1 MITDVRAWARLVAA
15 AVVGIA
21 AFVPVG
27 IASAADVDAPAEPAV
42 PGLRLPQGVR
52 PLEYDV
58 TLTVVPGEPW
68 AAGEIAIDV
77 DLDRPHAIVWL
88 NADGL
93 DVSQASVDES
103 GPATSSGVPA
113 TRVRVATN
121 RDQFLG
127 IAFEPALP
135 AGRHR
140 ITLAYRAAQNRNSSR
155 GIFTLEDGGTW
166 YSMTQFEPIAARKA
180 FPCFDEPHFK
190 APWRIALR
198 VPSGM
203 TAVSNTPVVGE
214 ENAAD
219 GHKIVRFAP
228 TDPLPSYLVAF
239 AVGHWETA
247 SAGKPG
253 MRPTPM
259 RLVAPR
265 GQKAALAFGVR
276 TLPALFTI
284 EERWFGIAHPFPK
297 LDHVA
302 IPLGVRFAMENAGM
316 ITYGAP
322 ILLQPGSATPAFRHT
337 LANIAAHEI
346 AHQWFGNLVTPAWW
360 DDIWLNEAFATWLAE
375 KTVDAWQPGYE
386 RGAQRVHARA
396 DAIEEDRLASARR
409 IREPIRERGDIF
421 NAFDS
426 ITYEKGATVI
436 GMFEGWVGEEP
447 FRRGVRDY
455 LQRHRYG
462 NATVDDFL
470 GALDAATGRPV
481 RSAFATFLD
490 QNGVPEVRV
499 ALGCSQG
506 RARLLLSQRR
516 HAATGDE
523 VPIQQWQI
531 PVCARYGEGRAS
543 RTACTLLTEPKG
555 TLDVGTACP
564 AFVVAN
570 AGGRGYYLPAYDADM
585 LARLARHRDAL
596 TPAEYASVL
605 YDLRA
610 LVRAGSVTGA
620 QALEWASAAA
630 RSRDRHVIV
639 AAIALAS
646 FVRDELVADDERV
659 RFSAFVRREFGSR
672 ARALGFIPRHGES
685 DDEELLRRS
694 LLRFA
699 APEDPALAAQARRH
713 ARKWLGDRKA
723 VDPGLADTVLLI
735 AARTGDAKLFDA
747 MLAEAH
753 RTSNRLDRRNLMI
766 ALYAFGDP
774 ALARQGLGLLLD
786 PQIDVR
792 DAMTALG
799 ISVSRTPPSRAPYA
813 FITEHFD
820 ALAARVDADAPGG
833 WPGYAADLCSEAD
846 RDAVASF
853 WQNRVASYAG
863 GERNLAQALE
873 SIASCSR
880 LRARERAS
888 VDRFLARYGVRDPL
902 R

>member
-1 MITDVRAWARLVAA
+1 MRARAWLRLAA
-15 AVVGIA
+15 AVLVGFTVSAHGPRA
-21 AFVPVG
+21 A
-27 IASAADVDAPAEPAV
+27 AADVVATAETAA
-42 PGLRLPQGVR
+42 PGLRLPQGAR
-52 PLEYDV
+52 PLGYDV
-58 TLTVVPGEPW
+58 TLTVVPGEPS
-68 AAGEIAIDV
+68 AAGVIAIDV
-77 DLDRPHAIVWL
+77 EVDRPHSILWL
-88 NADGL
+88 NADGI
-93 DVSQASVDES
+93 DVSQASVDASSSTTES
-103 GPATSSGVPA
+103 GVTA
-113 TRVRVATN
+113 TRVRVVAN

-127 IAFEPALP
+127 LAFEPALP

-140 ITLAYRAAQNRNSSR
+140 VTLAYRAAQNRNSSR

-166 YSMTQFEPIAARKA
+166 YSMTQFEPISARKA

-198 VPSGM
+198 IPRHM
-203 TAVSNTPVVGE
+203 TAVSNTPVVAE
-214 ENAAD
+214 EDVPDAQ
-219 GHKIVRFAP
+219 KLVRFAP

-247 SAGKPG
+247 SAGTLG
-253 MRPTPM
+253 RRPTPM
-259 RLVAPR
+259 RLIAPR
-265 GQKAALAFGVR
+265 GQKAALGFAVR
-276 TLPALFTI
+276 SFPQLFTL
-284 EERWFGIAHPFPK
+284 EERWFGIAHPFAK

-337 LANIAAHEI
+337 LVNIAAHEI

-426 ITYEKGATVI
+426 ITYQKGATVI

-455 LQRHRYG
+455 LEHHRYG

-490 QNGVPEVRV
+490 QNGVPEVGV
-499 ALGCSQG
+499 ALDCSQG
-506 RARLLLSQRR
+506 RARLALTQRR
-516 HAATGDE
+516 HAAEGDH
-523 VPIQQWQI
+523 VAAQQWQI
-531 PVCARYGEGRAS
+531 PVCARYGDGGAS

-555 TLDVGTACP
+555 ELEVGPSCP
-564 AFVVAN
+564 ALVVAN
-570 AGGRGYYLPAYDADM
+570 AGGRGYYLPAYDPDL
-585 LARLARHRDAL
+585 LARLARRRDAL

-610 LVRAGSVTGA
+610 LVRAGSVSGA
-620 QALEWASAAA
+620 QALEWASVAA
-630 RSRDRHVIV
+630 RSRDRHVMV

-646 FVRDELVADDERV
+646 FVRDELVSDDERA
-659 RFSAFVRREFGSR
+659 RFSAFVRREFGPR
-672 ARALGFIPRHGES
+672 ARALGFAARRGES

-694 LLRFA
+694 LLGFA
-699 APEDPALAAQARRH
+699 APEDPVLAAQARGL
-713 ARKWLGDRKA
+713 ARKWLANRKS
-723 VDPGLADTVLLI
+723 VDAGLADTVLLI
-735 AARTGDAKLFDA
+735 AARTGDTALFDA

-774 ALARQGLGLLLD
+774 ALARRGLGLLLD
-786 PQIDVR
+786 PKVDIR

-799 ISVSRTPPSRAPYA
+799 ISASRMPPSRVPHA
-813 FITEHFD
+813 FIAEHFD
-820 ALAARVDADAPGG
+820 ALAARVDPDAPGG
-833 WPGYAADLCSEAD
+833 WPGYAAELCSEAD
-846 RDAVASF
+846 RDAVAAF
-853 WQNRVASYAG
+853 WKSRVASYAG
-863 GERNLAQALE
+863 GERNLAQTLE
-873 SIASCSR
+873 AIESCTR
-880 LRARERAS
+880 LRARERAR
-888 VDRFLARYGVRDPL
+888 VDKFLARYRTAAPS